1 MSKVVVI
8 GGGTGLSATIK
19 GLKNVP
25 GITELSAIVTVSDN
39 GGSTRELRYSYN
51 IPAVG
56 DLRQVVVALSKN
68 ESAIE
73 EVFNYRF
80 GNEISGLNNHSLGN
94 LIMSALIDIE
104 KDFYRGIERL
114 GEIFELEG
122 NLLPITDHSSI
133 ELCCKYID
141 GTEAIGEVNIPN
153 KNKKIDYLFLNEEKI
168 RPNRNAIRVIKEADI
183 IIFGV
188 GSLYT
193 SLISNLIIPGVK
205 EAIIKNSKA
214 KKVYFGN
221 IMTQPGETDNMS
233 MYDHVNAIEK
243 HLEHNVIDYIIID
256 NSKIPE
262 ELLKKYADEG
272 SYLVAVD
279 DQIKASHVKI
289 FEYPL
294 VDTLGKTIKHND
306 KKVCKCFDEI
316 INKELLSK

>member
-1 MSKVVVI
+1 MCKVVVI
-8 GGGTGLSATIK
+8 GGGTGLSSVIK
-19 GLKNVP
+19 GLKNVA
-25 GITELSAIVTVSDN
+25 GISELSAIVTVSDN

-68 ESAIE
+68 ESTIE
-73 EVFNYRF
+73 EVFKYRF
-80 GNEISGLNNHSLGN
+80 GDQIPGLNNHSLGN

-104 KDFYRGIERL
+104 QDFYKGIERL
-114 GEIFELEG
+114 SDIFELEG

-133 ELCCKYID
+133 ELCAKYTD
-141 GTEAIGEVNIPN
+141 GTEAVGEVNVPN
-153 KNKKIDYLFLNEEKI
+153 KDKRIDYLFLNEKGI
-168 RPNRNAIRVIKEADI
+168 KPNVNAIRAIEEADI

-214 KKVYFGN
+214 KKIYFGN
-221 IMTQPGETDNMS
+221 IMTQPGESDNMT

-243 HLEHNVIDYIIID
+243 HLEHNIIDYLVID

-262 ELLKKYADEG
+262 TLLKKYANEG
-272 SYLVAVD
+272 SYPVVID
-279 DQIKASHVKI
+279 DNIKASHVKI
-289 FEYPL
+289 LEYPL
-294 VDTLGKTIKHND
+294 VDVLGSTIKHND
-306 KKVCKCFDEI
+306 KKVFKCFGDI
-316 INKELLSK
+316 LKKEFSR